1 MISLRLIRRIQTVK
15 TVEVKI
21 RRIPAMIISLLLLY
35 LTAVVSIFFL
45 KVAFFFAAIGVVFKS
60 FSNKY

>member
-1 MISLRLIRRIQTVK
+1 MISLRLIRRIQTMK

-21 RRIPAMIISLLLLY
+21 RRIPGMIISLLLLY

-60 FSNKY
+60 FSNK

>member
-1 MISLRLIRRIQTVK
+1 MILLKLIMRIQTLK

-21 RRIPAMIISLLLLY
+21 RRIPGMIFSLLLLY

-45 KVAFFFAAIGVVFKS
+45 KVAFFFAAIGVAFKS
-60 FSNKY
+60 FSNK

>member
-21 RRIPAMIISLLLLY
+21 RRIPGMIFSMLLLY

-60 FSNKY
+60 FSNK

>member
-1 MISLRLIRRIQTVK
+1 MISLKLIRRIQTVK

-21 RRIPAMIISLLLLY
+21 RRIPGMIISLLFLY

-60 FSNKY
+60 FSNK

>member
-1 MISLRLIRRIQTVK
+1 MISLKLTRRIQTVK

-21 RRIPAMIISLLLLY
+21 RRIPGMIISLLLLY

-60 FSNKY
+60 FSNK

>member
-1 MISLRLIRRIQTVK
+1 MISLKLIRRIQTVK

-21 RRIPAMIISLLLLY
+21 RRIPGMVISLLLLY

-45 KVAFFFAAIGVVFKS
+45 KVAFFFVAIGVVFKS
-60 FSNKY
+60 FSNK

>member
-1 MISLRLIRRIQTVK
+1 MISLKLIRKIQTVK

-21 RRIPAMIISLLLLY
+21 RRIPGMIISLLLLY

-60 FSNKY
+60 FSNK

>member
-21 RRIPAMIISLLLLY
+21 RRIPGMIISLLLLY

-45 KVAFFFAAIGVVFKS
+45 KVAFFFVAIGVVFKS
-60 FSNKY
+60 FSNK

>member
-1 MISLRLIRRIQTVK
+1 MISLKLIRRIQTVK

-21 RRIPAMIISLLLLY
+21 RRIPGMVISLLLLY

-60 FSNKY
+60 FSNK

>member
-1 MISLRLIRRIQTVK
+1 MISLKLIRRIQTVK

-21 RRIPAMIISLLLLY
+21 RRIPGMIISLLLLY
-35 LTAVVSIFFL
+35 LTAVVSIIFL

-60 FSNKY
+60 FSNKW

>member
-1 MISLRLIRRIQTVK
+1 MISLKLIRRIQTVK

-21 RRIPAMIISLLLLY
+21 RRIPGMIISLLLLY

-45 KVAFFFAAIGVVFKS
+45 KVAFFFVAIGVVFKS
-60 FSNKY
+60 FSNK